1 VVLRCRPIFRSF
13 RIQSTRW
20 KSVACKMT
28 HVTPKPDNYSS
39 PWLQDTALALQCD
52 LDLHPHRQDIPEGL
66 PVLEDQCPQLA
77 LWPIP
82 RCSSFELRSWRTG
95 SWRGTSLYHPRLP
108 WLFRASELTNPCHHS
123 QEWAR
128 FHRVSSNQTLPTE
141 PPVQPLKSMAKCRH
155 KESRLCLRMATHQV
169 CGRHS
174 PDLPPPR
181 VSHRHRMV
189 PEANQAGSLLSRG
202 RSVSTL

>member
-1 VVLRCRPIFRSF
+1 
-13 RIQSTRW
+13 
-20 KSVACKMT
+20 MT

-39 PWLQDTALALQCD
+39 PWLQDTALALQCH

-108 WLFRASELTNPCHHS
+108 WLFRFVVHSFKIKITFRIQTIMKMYVIILTFHKSNCCSFFRASELTNPCHHS

-155 KESRLCLRMATHQV
+155 KV
-169 CGRHS
+169 
-174 PDLPPPR
+174 
-181 VSHRHRMV
+181 
-189 PEANQAGSLLSRG
+189 
-202 RSVSTL
+202 